1 MLIKLRNY
9 WNDERPTNT
18 AIVGHIKKYCN
29 KEIDI
34 LTCLF
39 FENVTLDLFFIFLL
53 SCFVGDLVLVAS
65 SGAILIFK
73 MCQPQAAHDLERRSN
88 PTCRLFFLQKI
99 KPIQDSIFDL
109 YLCHLNLAAYFFPST
124 MKSVINW
131 THMWDFIQSKFK
143 HWSSIKVDFH

>member
-1 MLIKLRNY
+1 M
-9 WNDERPTNT
+9 
-18 AIVGHIKKYCN
+18 GHIKKYCN

-88 PTCRLFFLQKI
+88 PHTTPHSGYSFQKSSQYKIQFLTSIGATWILRHIFFQARWKMLSTAHKFGI
-99 KPIQDSIFDL
+99 L
-109 YLCHLNLAAYFFPST
+109 YNLSLNIEVVLKWTFTNSSL
-124 MKSVINW
+124 MKTS
-131 THMWDFIQSKFK
+131 HM
-143 HWSSIKVDFH
+143 